1 MIAPVNFYILH
12 TNDWQAKNRFA
23 CQLAEK
29 AWQQGYRIYIHT
41 ASLTDAQHLDMLL
54 WTFKQESFVPHDM
67 DISSSAPIHIG
78 YTEQIAENMEVLINL
93 TEVVPP
99 FITKFKRIAD
109 IVDDIEPAREA
120 GRIRYR
126 LYKQQ
131 GHELEVHDINR

>member
-12 TNDWQAKNRFA
+12 TNDWQAKNYLA

-29 AWQQGYRIYIHT
+29 AWQQGYHIYIHT
-41 ASLTDAQHLDMLL
+41 ASLTDAQHIDMLL

-93 TEVVPP
+93 TEVVPA

-131 GHELEVHDINR
+131 GHELKVHDINR

>member
-12 TNDWQAKNRFA
+12 TSDWQAKNYLA

-29 AWQQGYRIYIHT
+29 AWKQGYRIYIHT
-41 ASLTDAQHLDMLL
+41 ASLTEAQHLDMLL

-78 YTEQIAENMEVLINL
+78 YGEEVAENMEVLINL
-93 TEVVPP
+93 TEVVPA

-131 GHELEVHDINR
+131 GYELKTHHINR